1 MNLLLAETET
11 ETEPVQPVTETVAE
25 VSLDALLAE
34 AFASETVFREVLIEL
49 WQRSLG
55 IINLTKETI
64 ELESE
69 RILDLEN
76 TDYDKSDEAV
86 RIAERTV
93 ERLTKA
99 IYQLEFKV
107 DKIDAINYANKWHER
122 ANEIADERDKLGN
135 ELREL
140 YPEFVTKLANL
151 FARIDENAAAIS
163 ALHGQAPRGEPLRL
177 FEDAELV
184 ARGLESYSAA
194 QPRLRDNLKLP
205 NWSQPFE
212 IFYPIPA
219 PLNSFAV
226 VMLNH
231 MPAVDA
237 KYAFGADWA
246 AAQKIKDEQ
255 TKAEFAK
262 RAALEAEQA
271 ASSKRE
277 YERAV
282 VEQDRKARLGIR
294 STV

>member
-1 MNLLLAETET
+1 M
-11 ETEPVQPVTETVAE
+11 
-25 VSLDALLAE
+25 
-34 AFASETVFREVLIEL
+34 
-49 WQRSLG
+49 
-55 IINLTKETI
+55 
-64 ELESE
+64 
-69 RILDLEN
+69 EN

-99 IYQLEFKV
+99 TYQLEFKV
-107 DKIDAINYANKWHER
+107 DKIDAINYGNKWHER
-122 ANEIADERDKLGN
+122 ANEIADEREQLGN

-194 QPRLRDNLKLP
+194 QLRLSDNLKLP

-262 RAALEAEQA
+262 RAALEAERRRARSENTKGQLW
-271 ASSKRE
+271 SRTGRLVWEFGRRCERE
-277 YERAV
+277 VAREW
-282 VEQDRKARLGIR
+282 RKADLTLGSIEPFAVWASISNPSLTHTYADR
-294 STV
+294 VSKYKQRRTKQ

>member
-151 FARIDENAAAIS
+151 FARIDEKCRCYLCPSRTS
-163 ALHGQAPRGEPLRL
+163 A
-177 FEDAELV
+177 
-184 ARGLESYSAA
+184 
-194 QPRLRDNLKLP
+194 
-205 NWSQPFE
+205 
-212 IFYPIPA
+212 
-219 PLNSFAV
+219 
-226 VMLNH
+226 
-231 MPAVDA
+231 
-237 KYAFGADWA
+237 
-246 AAQKIKDEQ
+246 
-255 TKAEFAK
+255 
-262 RAALEAEQA
+262 
-271 ASSKRE
+271 
-277 YERAV
+277 ERRTTAT
-282 VEQDRKARLGIR
+282 I
-294 STV
+294 